1 MAPKK
6 DNNIL
11 AALIGLC
18 CLGILILAVIG
29 GLLPDSTDTE
39 DNITFNVNEGN
50 ETSPPTNNTSNQ
62 SEYEASGYCYHVVD
76 GDTIDVEG
84 VGRIR
89 LVGVNTPER
98 GQPGYQEAK
107 DFVEEMCLGKTVNLD
122 IDDAKNYDKYGRV
135 LAIVYVDGMN
145 LNAELL
151 RRGYAEIMYIPPS
164 EFNPYTWT

>member
-1 MAPKK
+1 MASKK
-6 DNNIL
+6 DDTIS

-18 CLGILILAVIG
+18 CLGILILVVIG
-29 GLLPDSTDTE
+29 GLLPESDTG
-39 DNITFNVNEGN
+39 DNITSDIDKGN
-50 ETSPPTNNTSNQ
+50 ETTLPANNTSGQNI
-62 SEYEASGYCYHVVD
+62 YEASGYCYHVVD

-107 DFVEEMCLGKTVNLD
+107 DFVEEMCLGKTVHLD
-122 IDDAKNYDKYGRV
+122 IDDVKNRDKYGRI
-135 LAIVYVDGMN
+135 LAVVYVDGMN

-164 EFNPYTWT
+164 EFDPYTWT